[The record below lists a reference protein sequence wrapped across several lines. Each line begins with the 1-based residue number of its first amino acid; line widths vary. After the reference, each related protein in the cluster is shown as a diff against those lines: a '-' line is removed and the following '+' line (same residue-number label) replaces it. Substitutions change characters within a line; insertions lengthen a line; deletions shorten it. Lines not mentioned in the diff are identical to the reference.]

1 VDRVTSSASISHWNL
16 AWFVVVMVL
25 VAVLDALVVADV
37 DAVELA
43 VDAIDVVTVD
53 DSVLEAVEVAVVESV
68 VKSHDKNS
76 PQK

>member
-1 VDRVTSSASISHWNL
+1 
-16 AWFVVVMVL
+16 M
-25 VAVLDALVVADV
+25 LDALVVADV